1 MWKYEHKQDKKKL
14 GVDLQIRAAKPHARA
29 YKRACFVGLRVEGD
43 LLKIAL

>member
-1 MWKYEHKQDKKKL
+1 MCKYEHKQDKKKS

-29 YKRACFVGLRVEGD
+29 LKRACLVGLRVEGD